1 MTDAGVGVEA
11 DANVAAVATALRDI
25 APPAVRVGARRI
37 DRSDERT
44 LADEERQSIPAA
56 LPKRRAEFASG
67 RALLHELLGISDPIP
82 IGPDRRPVLPAG
94 VRASLA
100 HDNSIV
106 VAAASTLPQ
115 IHAIG
120 VDVERLAVL
129 EPDLYDSILRT
140 DDAPVDAVTAFVLKE
155 AAFKAWSALGGR
167 MLEHHDVRLAVGGSE
182 FSATIEPD
190 GRTLVGRF
198 ATVADRVVALVVE
211 RSVARES
218 AARR

>member
-11 DANVAAVATALRDI
+11 DANVAAVATALRNI
-25 APPAVRVGARRI
+25 APPVVRVGARRI

-44 LADEERQSIPAA
+44 LADKERQSIPAA

-67 RALLHELLGISDPIP
+67 RALLHELLAISDPIP

-115 IHAIG
+115 IHSIG
-120 VDVERLAVL
+120 VDIERLAVL
-129 EPDLYDSILRT
+129 EPETADTIVR
-140 DDAPVDAVTAFVLKE
+140 DDDIVADPVLAFVLKE
-155 AAFKAWSALGGR
+155 AAYKAWSSLGGE
-167 MLEHHDVRLAVGGSE
+167 MLEHHDVRVESDLGV
-182 FSATIEPD
+182 FRATIDVAQVTLE
-190 GRTLVGRF
+190 GRYVLVGNRWL
-198 ATVADRVVALVVE
+198 ALVVTE
-211 RSVARES
+211 LATPGVR
-218 AARR
+218 